1 MLLNYK
7 GSIII
12 VSHDRYLI
20 NKVCNKLLVFEDN
33 KTTFYNYGYSEYI
46 EKNNKKETIIEPS
59 INTKKKVIKEYT
71 NISKEINKLEKEIL
85 NLENKLSNLNNKLY
99 EEDIYLDKDKYQ
111 SVLKEIEEVKIIIKN
126 KEDMWDNLTKEIE

>member
-1 MLLNYK
+1 MNILNF
-7 GSIII
+7 SIT
-12 VSHDRYLI
+12 SMH
-20 NKVCNKLLVFEDN
+20 FF
-33 KTTFYNYGYSEYI
+33 TSYI
-46 EKNNKKETIIEPS
+46 FVIPS
-59 INTKKKVIKEYT
+59 
-71 NISKEINKLEKEIL
+71 EKEIL

>member
-1 MLLNYK
+1 MSTFK
-7 GSIII
+7 
-12 VSHDRYLI
+12 SH
-20 NKVCNKLLVFEDN
+20 
-33 KTTFYNYGYSEYI
+33 
-46 EKNNKKETIIEPS
+46 
-59 INTKKKVIKEYT
+59 
-71 NISKEINKLEKEIL
+71 EIANKLEKEIL